1 MKKKTAAVL
10 MAACLV
16 CTSFPVEAADEA
28 AFSIGGMTTE
38 YLQNPIGVETDSVH
52 FGWKMQANVIGKMQ
66 SAYQIKVFRGEDDAL
81 VWDSGKVESGVSV
94 GIPYTGDTTLEE
106 GTAYNWNVTVWDEDG
121 ASVTSDMG
129 SFETGVDNQDT
140 WKNAEFIRLNQSS
153 SAPIFRTEQKLH
165 GQVESARLYITAL
178 GAYQAYINGE
188 RVGTVDAEGNTEYHH
203 MNPGYGNG
211 NVSLGYQT
219 YDVTSLL
226 AGEDTA
232 AVSVLA
238 GNGWKFGMASTSAQP
253 AVKAWLKLTYTDGS
267 TEDIVTN
274 TKDWKGTLDG
284 GIVSN
289 GVYYGEDYDA
299 RLARDLGDFT
309 QPGYDDS
316 GWCSAD
322 TTDPVQI
329 PVIENTFDEQ
339 TARYVRLTVNK
350 TGPATTGDNENRL
363 QIMELELL
371 NDEDENIVSGI
382 RTEKTEGSDA
392 VMEISDVFTWG
403 DTWQPDHLTDG
414 DYGTESD
421 CGYSSNILGSGQ
433 TEYDISADPITVQFD
448 LGSEQIFDTL
458 KMYPRVKA
466 DPISGQECVNYP
478 KNYSLQI
485 SSDGQ
490 QWTDVLTDQTAGPL
504 KNTVK
509 YPDQEI
515 YAGSEFEEITTQ
527 HLRISI
533 SELGPATTGDN
544 ENRLQ
549 IMELETLDGEGN
561 NHAPEAEITI
571 STAGV
576 SGVDQWQQANLTDGD
591 YGKETD
597 RGYSSDILGYG
608 STGMVLDE
616 PVNIDLTFPEPV
628 NVSEI
633 RMYARTALGSIIGG
647 VCPDYPRVYTVQTSE
662 DGQTWSDLVS
672 EDEGLIRS
680 TKTAMS
686 TASFDGD
693 IRAQLGIPGK
703 FISKYDADPVSVTVY
718 QGNKETSEYP
728 GGEVN
733 VISQADGLG
742 DGIALKP
749 GQTMIINMG
758 QNMSAVP
765 EMEFAGAEGTQLT
778 MRFGEM
784 LNDGSASGNGATQA
798 DGPRGSL
805 YRKSVRNARTSVVY
819 TFAGEEREQYRPAMS
834 FFGYQYIEI
843 TATDDVTIY
852 SAKSRALSSVSEQ
865 TGTITTNNESVNK
878 LFSNVIYG
886 QLSNYFTTATDCNQR
901 DERLAWSGDTQAFA
915 QTAVY
920 NFDSAAF
927 LSDLQDIMAE
937 NIMIKGYVPAVIDD
951 LSGYFSTWAS
961 GWSDVGIINPWV
973 LYQQT
978 GDSSVLEEN
987 WDAMVHYMD
996 FLQSN
1001 ERAANQ
1007 APLEPGADRNYG
1019 DWLSFQGTSVAV
1031 MADYYYGYMA
1041 QLMGRIAGV
1050 LGKTEDQARYEQ
1062 KFEDLKETFLNS
1074 HVTFEN
1080 GNLLIRSGDTSSERY
1095 QFFGQGYNADG
1106 SPKKGGVWEDNSQTS
1121 LLWMLKLGYY
1131 DSEEMRDAA
1140 EELLIANIRNEDP
1153 DSASIRSKYGE
1164 NTLATGFLGANVI
1177 TPVLSDNGYA
1187 DVAYD
1192 LLLQDEQP
1200 SWLYEVEAGAT
1211 TVWERWNSY
1220 TEGVGFG
1227 DAEMNSFNHY
1237 AYGAVVEW
1245 MYRYMAGIAADEEN
1259 PGFRHII
1266 LQPTLDTGAAYND
1279 QARINSVEGT
1289 YDSYLGTITSAW
1301 TSRGEGE
1308 NAELATYHT
1317 VIPANTTAT
1326 LYLPADESAI
1336 EGFEAIEG
1344 VSGAE
1349 AAEHN
1354 GQMTVKLELE
1364 SGGYD
1369 FTVQDGRLTVAY
1381 ADGYTADGSGSGQPG
1396 GEDPVVESIVI
1407 TPDSAE
1413 LEKGQTQ
1420 QFTAEVTGQNDPSQ
1434 DVIWSVEGAG
1444 SDKTAISADGVLT
1457 VGDDETAEELT
1468 VTAVSAADET
1478 VSASVTVIVKTD
1490 EEPGGEPENPDN
1502 PGTED
1507 PDNPGTEEPDNPGT
1521 EEPDNPGTEEPDN
1534 PGTEDPDNPGTEEPD
1549 DPDAEKPDSPGQDP
1563 DKPGASDGG
1572 NNPAVSDPDDG
1583 NDSAGSDGRDVT
1595 AAAQTGDTSD
1605 FLLPAAAAVISLAV
1619 LCGSVTAVYCKKRR

>member
-1 MKKKTAAVL
+1 

-16 CTSFPVEAADEA
+16 CTSISVSAAEEA
-28 AFSIGGMTTE
+28 AFSVSGMTTE
-38 YLQNPIGVETDSVH
+38 YLQDPVGIEADSVH
-52 FGWKMQANVIGKMQ
+52 FGWQMDSGIIGKMQ
-66 SAYQIKVFRGEDDAL
+66 SAYQIQVYRAGNDEP
-81 VWDSGKVESGVSV
+81 VWDSGKVESRDSV
-94 GIPYTGDTTLEE
+94 GIPYGGGTPLEE
-106 GTAYNWNVTVWDEDG
+106 GTAYQWTVTVWDEDG
-121 ASVTSDMG
+121 VSVTSDMG
-129 SFETGVDNQDT
+129 TFETGVSNQDT
-140 WKNAEFIRLNQSS
+140 WQNAEFIRLNQSS
-153 SAPIFRTEQKLH
+153 SAPIFRTEQELQ
-165 GQVESARLYITAL
+165 GEVASARLYITAL

-226 AGEDTA
+226 EGENTA

-238 GNGWKFGMASTSAQP
+238 GNGWKFGLATTSAQP
-253 AVKAWLKLTYTDGS
+253 AVKAWLKVTYTDGS
-267 TEDIVTN
+267 RQDIVTN
-274 TKDWKGTLDG
+274 TSDWKGTLDG
-284 GIVSN
+284 GIIRN
-289 GVYYGEDYDA
+289 GIYYGEDYDA
-299 RLARDLGDFT
+299 RLAEELGDFT
-309 QPGYDDS
+309 QVGYDDS
-316 GWCSAD
+316 SWCSAEN
-322 TTDPVQI
+322 TEEIQI

-363 QIMELELL
+363 QIMEVELL
-371 NDEDENIVSGI
+371 NEDGTNVVSGLT
-382 RTEKTEGSDA
+382 TEDGALSVSNVFEGYDA
-392 VMEISDVFTWG
+392 
-403 DTWQPDHLTDG
+403 WQPDHLTDG
-414 DYGTESD
+414 DYGTDSD
-421 CGYSSNILGSGQ
+421 YGYSSNILGYNG
-433 TEYDISADPITVQFD
+433 TEYDISSEPITVEFD
-448 LGSEQIFDTL
+448 LGSEQSFQTL
-458 KMYPRVKA
+458 RMYPRVQT
-466 DPISGQECVNYP
+466 DSISGQECPNYP
-478 KNYSLQI
+478 RNYTLQV

-490 QWTDVLTDQTAGPL
+490 QWSDVLTGRETGAVR
-504 KNTVK
+504 NTVK

-515 YAGSEFEEITTQ
+515 YAGSRFDETETQ

-533 SELGPATTGDN
+533 SGLGPAVAEDN

-549 IMELETLDGEGN
+549 IMELEALDGAGN
-561 NHAPEAEITI
+561 NYAAEAEISIDTN
-571 STAGV
+571 GV
-576 SGVDQWQQANLTDGD
+576 AGVDQWAQANLTDGD

-608 STGMVLDE
+608 SNGPVLDN
-616 PVNIDLTFPEPV
+616 PIHITLTFDTPV
-628 NVSEI
+628 SISEI
-633 RMYARTALGSIIGG
+633 RMYARTLKTSLTEG
-647 VCPDYPRVYTVQTSE
+647 VCPNYPKVYTVETSA
-662 DGQTWSDLVS
+662 DGQSWTELAS
-672 EDEGLIRS
+672 EDEGLLRS

-686 TASFDGD
+686 TTTFDGD
-693 IRAQLGIPGK
+693 IRAQVGIPGK
-703 FISKYDADPVSVTVY
+703 FIPAYDADPVSVTVY
-718 QGNKETSEYP
+718 QGNRETSEYP

-733 VISQADGLG
+733 VISEADGLG
-742 DGIALKP
+742 EGITLNP

-765 EMEFAGAEGTQLT
+765 QMEFAGAEGTQLT

-805 YRKSVRNARTSVVY
+805 YQKSVRGARTSVVY
-819 TFAGEEREQYRPAMS
+819 TFAGEAREQYTPSMS

-843 TATDDVTIY
+843 TATDTVTIY
-852 SAKSRALSSVSEQ
+852 AAKSKALSSVSEQ
-865 TGTITTNNESVNK
+865 TGNIVTNNENVNK

-901 DERLAWSGDTQAFA
+901 DERLAWAGDTQAFA

-920 NFDSAAF
+920 NFNSVPF
-927 LSDLQDIMAE
+927 LSDLQDIMSE
-937 NIMIKGYVPAVIDD
+937 NIMIKGYVPSVIDD
-951 LSGYFSTWAS
+951 LTGFFSNWGA

-978 GDSSVLEEN
+978 GDESVLREN

-996 FLQSN
+996 TMQAN
-1001 ERAANQ
+1001 EHGANH
-1007 APLEPGADRNYG
+1007 APIDLGGGNNYG
-1019 DWLSFQGTSVAV
+1019 DWLSFQGTSVEV
-1031 MADYYYGYMA
+1031 ISDYYYGYVTM
-1041 QLMGRIAGV
+1041 LMSRIAGV
-1050 LGKTEDQARYEQ
+1050 LGETEKQNEYEQ
-1062 KFEDLKETFLNS
+1062 KFEALKETFLDS
-1074 HVTFEN
+1074 YVTFEN
-1080 GNLLIRSGDTSSERY
+1080 GNLVIDSGNTATQNY
-1095 QFFGQGYNADG
+1095 QFFGQGYNSDG
-1106 SPKKGGVWEDNSQTS
+1106 SPMKGGVWEDNSQTS

-1131 DSEEMRDAA
+1131 DSDEMKEAA
-1140 EELLIANIRNEDP
+1140 EELLVENIRNENP
-1153 DSASIRSKYGE
+1153 DESSIRADYGE
-1164 NTLATGFLGANVI
+1164 NTLAAGFLGANVI
-1177 TPVLSDNGYA
+1177 TPVLSDNGHA

-1245 MYRYMAGIAADEEN
+1245 MYRYMAGITADEEN
-1259 PGFRHII
+1259 PGFKHII
-1266 LQPTLDTGAAYND
+1266 LQPALDTGADYND

-1301 TSRGEGE
+1301 TSQGEGE
-1308 NAELATYHT
+1308 NAELVTYHT

-1326 LYLPADESAI
+1326 LYLPVDESAI
-1336 EGFEAIEG
+1336 EGFEAVEG
-1344 VSGAE
+1344 VSGVE

-1381 ADGYTADGSGSGQPG
+1381 AEGYTADGSGSGQPG
-1396 GEDPVVESIVI
+1396 GEDPVVENVVI

-1434 DVIWSVEGAG
+1434 DVIWSVEGAE
-1444 SDKTAISADGVLT
+1444 SDNTAISTDGVLT

-1468 VTAVSAADET
+1468 VTAVSAVDET
-1478 VSASVTVIVKTD
+1478 VSASVTVTIKID
-1490 EEPGGEPENPDN
+1490 EEPGGEPGEPEDPDKPGTEDPDTPGTEDPDKPGTEDPDDPDAENPDN
-1502 PGTED
+1502 PGQDDED
-1507 PDNPGTEEPDNPGT
+1507 APGTSG
-1521 EEPDNPGTEEPDN
+1521 
-1534 PGTEDPDNPGTEEPD
+1534 
-1549 DPDAEKPDSPGQDP
+1549 PGQDTEP
-1563 DKPGASDGG
+1563 PG
-1572 NNPAVSDPDDG
+1572 VSDTGDNGNSSGLDG
-1583 NDSAGSDGRDVT
+1583 QDVT
-1595 AAAQTGDTSD
+1595 TAAQTGDQTSV
-1605 FLLPAAAAVISLAV
+1605 LPTAAAAVISLLVLAGCKAV
-1619 LCGSVTAVYCKKRR
+1619 IYRRKH